1 VEPNENDALRAVAIE
16 VKTTTGRTDTCF
28 ADGHSDRKRALP
40 DSNVEVTGE
49 FAFVS
54 RDAEGIASASL
65 TGGTRLKTPE
75 WTLSTYASNYRAKI
89 SKIDYLSRTLA
100 LDHVLPADALRGA
113 FVEVGD
119 DLRRTTYEL
128 SDVETAGDTTTVRTR
143 KSLEILRTSVTE
155 MSPTTSGRGTVVKTR
170 LGGLGQEIGAWVANA
185 AYSKWWRLSKAEPE
199 AILDGTASLNDFQ
212 NENGRIIVLE
222 LGPGVELV
230 LPTRV
235 SMVRV
240 RLQDGYA
247 YEVRANVSFTL
258 QSARS
263 LMISLDGRTWR
274 ELTDG
279 LVPVNSGSAVLYLR
293 GVN

>member
-1 VEPNENDALRAVAIE
+1 
-16 VKTTTGRTDTCF
+16 
-28 ADGHSDRKRALP
+28 
-40 DSNVEVTGE
+40 
-49 FAFVS
+49 
-54 RDAEGIASASL
+54 
-65 TGGTRLKTPE
+65 
-75 WTLSTYASNYRAKI
+75 
-89 SKIDYLSRTLA
+89 
-100 LDHVLPADALRGA
+100 
-113 FVEVGD
+113 
-119 DLRRTTYEL
+119 
-128 SDVETAGDTTTVRTR
+128 
-143 KSLEILRTSVTE
+143 
-155 MSPTTSGRGTVVKTR
+155 
-170 LGGLGQEIGAWVANA
+170 
-185 AYSKWWRLSKAEPE
+185 
-199 AILDGTASLNDFQ
+199 
-212 NENGRIIVLE
+212 VLE

-240 RLQDGYA
+240 RLEDGYA